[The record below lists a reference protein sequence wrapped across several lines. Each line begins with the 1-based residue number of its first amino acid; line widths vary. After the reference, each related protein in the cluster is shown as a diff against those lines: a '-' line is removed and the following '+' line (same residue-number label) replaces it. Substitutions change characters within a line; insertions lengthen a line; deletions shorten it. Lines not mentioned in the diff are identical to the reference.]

1 MSCDFQPPSSIFH
14 SGIYSSAISASR
26 RFISISFPHQS
37 PVTSH
42 QELLA
47 PFVSVTY
54 ELPILQPFCFHI
66 HACNGGMGGVFG
78 IPAWTC
84 SSDLR
89 FFGQLLSFDTLPH
102 SFALIKNST
111 LFFSSKSELFPKNTR
126 GWGTPHFSAGN
137 KMNQTTN
144 NSSSSHDTLRRFHR
158 HPTRSRASP
167 LPRFT
172 SQRDK
177 CLLDYIHPILHM
189 AGLRGHL
196 PLSTRGPRS

>member
-1 MSCDFQPPSSIFH
+1 MSCDFQPPSSIFL

-26 RFISISFPHQS
+26 RFISISFPDQA
-37 PVTSH
+37 PVTGD
-42 QELLA
+42 QESLA
-47 PFVSVTY
+47 HIVSVTY

-89 FFGQLLSFDTLPH
+89 FLGQLLSFDTLPH

-144 NSSSSHDTLRRFHR
+144 NSSSSHDTPHRFPLLPPRRK
-158 HPTRSRASP
+158 ASP
-167 LPRFT
+167 LPPF
-172 SQRDK
+172 
-177 CLLDYIHPILHM
+177 P
-189 AGLRGHL
+189 
-196 PLSTRGPRS
+196 PLT

>member
-1 MSCDFQPPSSIFH
+1 MIFSRHPRYSTPESIVLRSQRLGVSFRFPSPTNHQSRVTRNSWPLSFQSLTNCPFCNPFVFTFMHVMGVWGVFSVFRPGLAPAIYDFSVNSFRLILFRTLLHSSKTQLF
-14 SGIYSSAISASR
+14 SFQANPN
-26 RFISISFPHQS
+26 SFPKT
-37 PVTSH
+37 P
-42 QELLA
+42 
-47 PFVSVTY
+47 
-54 ELPILQPFCFHI
+54 
-66 HACNGGMGGVFG
+66 GVG
-78 IPAWTC
+78 Y
-84 SSDLR
+84 
-89 FFGQLLSFDTLPH
+89 
-102 SFALIKNST
+102 
-111 LFFSSKSELFPKNTR
+111 
-126 GWGTPHFSAGN
+126 PHFSAGN

>member
-1 MSCDFQPPSSIFH
+1 MSCDFQPPSSIFL
-14 SGIYSSAISASR
+14 SGIYSSAISTSR
-26 RFISISFPHQS
+26 RLISTSFPHPS

-42 QELLA
+42 PELLA

-54 ELPILQPFCFHI
+54 ELPILQPFCFPI

-89 FFGQLLSFDTLPH
+89 FLGQLLSFDTLPH

-126 GWGTPHFSAGN
+126 GGGN
-137 KMNQTTN
+137 PPLLTGEQNDPTN
-144 NSSSSHDTLRRFHR
+144 HQLPFH
-158 HPTRSRASP
+158 
-167 LPRFT
+167 
-172 SQRDK
+172 
-177 CLLDYIHPILHM
+177 
-189 AGLRGHL
+189 
-196 PLSTRGPRS
+196 